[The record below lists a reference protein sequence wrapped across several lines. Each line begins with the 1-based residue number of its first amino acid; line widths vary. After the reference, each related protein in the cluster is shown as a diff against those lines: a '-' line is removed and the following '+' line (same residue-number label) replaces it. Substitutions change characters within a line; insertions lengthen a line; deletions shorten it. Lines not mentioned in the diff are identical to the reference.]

1 MDSMFEDDISILTQ
15 EALGP
20 DEDWLDSPNT
30 DLSGEMC
37 SASHFA
43 LITAY
48 DDIKNRLTGLER
60 ENSTL
65 KRRLK
70 MYEVK
75 YPLIGEFGEEHIFS
89 VYEAKETSLLKSE
102 KASLQ
107 QQLNQFQ
114 HELQK
119 SKEREEQLDEMIQA
133 YEKLCVEKADL
144 ESELGEMRALVETH
158 LSRIRSLEQ
167 QLRQRDGGAF
177 PGLGAPLPG
186 QEVPFLSLHP
196 NPALSH
202 GEPPSH
208 APRLPPGGQPLAGP
222 PAAVVLSRALPAV
235 LDRPAG
241 WPSRGLE
248 APGRLEAELE
258 AARQEA
264 QRAQHR
270 EEHLKAEC
278 ERLQA
283 ELKHLQDTR
292 EQEQSERD
300 MAWVKKMGDDQV
312 NLALAY
318 TELTEELCRLRNLS
332 SLQSQILRALLQE
345 KSLNGGQRHSPLS
358 QCHSPAQQRRSP
370 APQCPSPAP
379 GRSPA
384 PQCQSPALQRR
395 SPAPQCQSPAQ
406 QRRSPAPGPCQS
418 PAQQRR
424 SPVPTSSPS
433 PAQQRRSPAPP
444 PCPSPASVSPHRLP
458 GERMELGYAKPSSRH
473 IKAGFQGRRSYSE
486 VSNVA
491 LYQQSRSL
499 WLQPEAS
506 TLPKHRPYGE
516 VYLGGTGAPLSA
528 REPFEEHVRFEK
540 QSSDEEDWAVPSP
553 PSPEVGAVRCASFC
567 AGFPIP
573 DAAAHRA
580 AAAYART
587 EHAQSWPSINLLME
601 TVDSEIRSCPLCQ
614 LAFPIGYPDDAL
626 IKHIDS
632 HLENSKI

>member
-89 VYEAKETSLLKSE
+89 LYEAKENSLLKSE

-119 SKEREEQLDEMIQA
+119 SKEREEQLEEMIQA

-144 ESELGEMRALVETH
+144 ETELGEMRALVETH

-177 PGLGAPLPG
+177 PGLGT
-186 QEVPFLSLHP
+186 QDVPFIALHP
-196 NPALSH
+196 NPGLSH
-202 GEPPSH
+202 GEPPP
-208 APRLPPGGQPLAGP
+208 PRPAAPPGSPRRGRG
-222 PAAVVLSRALPAV
+222 LSRAVPAV
-235 LDRPAG
+235 LERAG
-241 WPSRGLE
+241 GWQSRG
-248 APGRLEAELE
+248 LEAELE
-258 AARQEA
+258 AARQEN

-300 MAWVKKMGDDQV
+300 MAWVKKVGDDQ
-312 NLALAY
+312 
-318 TELTEELCRLRNLS
+318 
-332 SLQSQILRALLQE
+332 
-345 KSLNGGQRHSPLS
+345 
-358 QCHSPAQQRRSP
+358 
-370 APQCPSPAP
+370 
-379 GRSPA
+379 
-384 PQCQSPALQRR
+384 
-395 SPAPQCQSPAQ
+395 
-406 QRRSPAPGPCQS
+406 
-418 PAQQRR
+418 
-424 SPVPTSSPS
+424 
-433 PAQQRRSPAPP
+433 
-444 PCPSPASVSPHRLP
+444 
-458 GERMELGYAKPSSRH
+458 
-473 IKAGFQGRRSYSE
+473 
-486 VSNVA
+486 
-491 LYQQSRSL
+491 
-499 WLQPEAS
+499 
-506 TLPKHRPYGE
+506 
-516 VYLGGTGAPLSA
+516 
-528 REPFEEHVRFEK
+528 
-540 QSSDEEDWAVPSP
+540 
-553 PSPEVGAVRCASFC
+553 
-567 AGFPIP
+567 
-573 DAAAHRA
+573 
-580 AAAYART
+580 
-587 EHAQSWPSINLLME
+587 
-601 TVDSEIRSCPLCQ
+601 
-614 LAFPIGYPDDAL
+614 
-626 IKHIDS
+626 
-632 HLENSKI
+632 

>member
-89 VYEAKETSLLKSE
+89 LYEAKETSLLKSE

-114 HELQK
+114 HEK
-119 SKEREEQLDEMIQA
+119 SKEREEQLEEMIQA

-144 ESELGEMRALVETH
+144 ETELGEMRALVETH

-167 QLRQRDGGAF
+167 QLRQRDAGTF

-186 QEVPFLSLHP
+186 QDVPFLALHP
-196 NPALSH
+196 NPGLTHVLERA
-202 GEPPSH
+202 
-208 APRLPPGGQPLAGP
+208 GGWQ
-222 PAAVVLSRALPAV
+222 
-235 LDRPAG
+235 
-241 WPSRGLE
+241 SRGLE
-248 APGRLEAELE
+248 ATGRLEAELE
-258 AARQEA
+258 AARQET

-292 EQEQSERD
+292 EQDQSERD
-300 MAWVKKMGDDQV
+300 MAWVKKVGDDQV

-379 GRSPA
+379 PGRSPA

-395 SPAPQCQSPAQ
+395 SPGPPSQSPAQ

-424 SPVPTSSPS
+424 SPVPPSSQS

-444 PCPSPASVSPHRLP
+444 PCPSPASASPHRLP

-516 VYLGGTGAPLSA
+516 VYLGGTGSPLSA

-540 QSSDEEDWAVPSP
+540 QSSDEEEWALPSP
-553 PSPEVGAVRCASFC
+553 PSPEAGAIRCASFC
-567 AGFPIP
+567 AGFP
-573 DAAAHRA
+573 DADAVHRT
-580 AAAYART
+580 AAAYARA
-587 EHAQSWPSINLLME
+587 EHAQSWPSINLLLE
-601 TVDSEIRSCPLCQ
+601 TVDSEVRSCPLCQ

-626 IKHIDS
+626 VKHIDS

>member
-89 VYEAKETSLLKSE
+89 LYEAKETSLLKSE

-119 SKEREEQLDEMIQA
+119 SKEREEQLEEMIQA

-144 ESELGEMRALVETH
+144 ETELGEMRALVETH

-167 QLRQRDGGAF
+167 QLRQRDGGTF
-177 PGLGAPLPG
+177 PGLGAPMPG
-186 QEVPFLSLHP
+186 QEVPFITLHP
-196 NPALSH
+196 NPSLSH
-202 GEPPSH
+202 GELSPPR
-208 APRLPPGGQPLAGP
+208 PAGP
-222 PAAVVLSRALPAV
+222 PGVPQPCQGLSRAVPAV
-235 LDRPAG
+235 LERAG
-241 WPSRGLE
+241 GWQSRGLE
-248 APGRLEAELE
+248 AQGRLEAELE
-258 AARQEA
+258 AARQEN

-300 MAWVKKMGDDQV
+300 MAWVKKVGDDQ
-312 NLALAY
+312 
-318 TELTEELCRLRNLS
+318 
-332 SLQSQILRALLQE
+332 
-345 KSLNGGQRHSPLS
+345 
-358 QCHSPAQQRRSP
+358 
-370 APQCPSPAP
+370 
-379 GRSPA
+379 
-384 PQCQSPALQRR
+384 
-395 SPAPQCQSPAQ
+395 
-406 QRRSPAPGPCQS
+406 
-418 PAQQRR
+418 
-424 SPVPTSSPS
+424 
-433 PAQQRRSPAPP
+433 
-444 PCPSPASVSPHRLP
+444 
-458 GERMELGYAKPSSRH
+458 
-473 IKAGFQGRRSYSE
+473 
-486 VSNVA
+486 
-491 LYQQSRSL
+491 
-499 WLQPEAS
+499 
-506 TLPKHRPYGE
+506 
-516 VYLGGTGAPLSA
+516 
-528 REPFEEHVRFEK
+528 
-540 QSSDEEDWAVPSP
+540 
-553 PSPEVGAVRCASFC
+553 
-567 AGFPIP
+567 
-573 DAAAHRA
+573 
-580 AAAYART
+580 
-587 EHAQSWPSINLLME
+587 
-601 TVDSEIRSCPLCQ
+601 
-614 LAFPIGYPDDAL
+614 
-626 IKHIDS
+626 
-632 HLENSKI
+632 

>member
-70 MYEVK
+70 VYEVK

-89 VYEAKETSLLKSE
+89 LYGAKETSLLKSE

-119 SKEREEQLDEMIQA
+119 SKEREEQLEEMIQA

-144 ESELGEMRALVETH
+144 ETELGEMRALVETH

-167 QLRQRDGGAF
+167 QLRQRDGATF
-177 PGLGAPLPG
+177 PGLGPPLPG
-186 QEVPFLSLHP
+186 QEVPFLTLHP
-196 NPALSH
+196 NPSLTHVLERA
-202 GEPPSH
+202 
-208 APRLPPGGQPLAGP
+208 GGWQ
-222 PAAVVLSRALPAV
+222 
-235 LDRPAG
+235 
-241 WPSRGLE
+241 SRG
-248 APGRLEAELE
+248 LEAELE

-300 MAWVKKMGDDQV
+300 MAWVKKVGDDQV

-358 QCHSPAQQRRSP
+358 QCHSPLSQCHSPLSQCHSPAQQRRSP
-370 APQCPSPAP
+370 GPQCPSPAPP

-395 SPAPQCQSPAQ
+395 SPGPPSQSPAQ

-424 SPVPTSSPS
+424 SPVPPSSNQS
-433 PAQQRRSPAPP
+433 PAQQRRSPVPPPP
-444 PCPSPASVSPHRLP
+444 PCPSPASASPHRLP
-458 GERMELGYAKPSSRH
+458 AERMELGYAKPSSRH

-486 VSNVA
+486 VTNVA
-491 LYQQSRSL
+491 LYQQNRSL

-516 VYLGGTGAPLSA
+516 VYLGGAGSPLSA
-528 REPFEEHVRFEK
+528 REPFEEHLRFEK
-540 QSSDEEDWAVPSP
+540 QSSDEEEWALPSP
-553 PSPEVGAVRCASFC
+553 PSPEAGAIRCASFC
-567 AGFPIP
+567 AGFPSP
-573 DAAAHRA
+573 DADAAHRT
-580 AAAYART
+580 AAAYARA
-587 EHAQSWPSINLLME
+587 EHAQSWPSINLLLE
-601 TVDSEIRSCPLCQ
+601 TVDSEVRSCPLCQ

-626 IKHIDS
+626 VKHIDS

>member
-75 YPLIGEFGEEHIFS
+75 
-89 VYEAKETSLLKSE
+89 
-102 KASLQ
+102 
-107 QQLNQFQ
+107 
-114 HELQK
+114 K
-119 SKEREEQLDEMIQA
+119 SKEREEQLEEMIQA

-144 ESELGEMRALVETH
+144 ETELGEMRALVETH
-158 LSRIRSLEQ
+158 LNRIRSLEQ
-167 QLRQRDGGAF
+167 QLRQRDGGGTF

-186 QEVPFLSLHP
+186 QEVPFLALHP
-196 NPALSH
+196 NPGLTHVLERA
-202 GEPPSH
+202 
-208 APRLPPGGQPLAGP
+208 GGWQ
-222 PAAVVLSRALPAV
+222 
-235 LDRPAG
+235 
-241 WPSRGLE
+241 SRGLE
-248 APGRLEAELE
+248 AAGRLEAELE
-258 AARQEA
+258 AARQET

-292 EQEQSERD
+292 EQDQSERD
-300 MAWVKKMGDDQV
+300 MAWVKKVGDDQV

-379 GRSPA
+379 PGRSPA

-395 SPAPQCQSPAQ
+395 SPGPPSQSPAQ

-424 SPVPTSSPS
+424 SPVPPSSQS

-444 PCPSPASVSPHRLP
+444 PCPSPASASPHRLP
-458 GERMELGYAKPSSRH
+458 GERMELGYAKPSSHH

-516 VYLGGTGAPLSA
+516 VYLGGAGAPLSA

-540 QSSDEEDWAVPSP
+540 QSSDEEEWALPSP
-553 PSPEVGAVRCASFC
+553 PSPEVGAIRCASFC

-573 DAAAHRA
+573 DADAVHRT
-580 AAAYART
+580 AAAYARA
-587 EHAQSWPSINLLME
+587 EHAQSWPSINLLLE
-601 TVDSEIRSCPLCQ
+601 TVDSEVRSCPLCQ

-626 IKHIDS
+626 VKHIDS